1 MDARQVGVFESIAD
15 FTRRTELGQAT
26 VSLLS
31 EADAFASV
39 GQDRRAALWQ
49 ALAQEKRPLDQPL
62 FAGLDVADDDA
73 NLLPDLPLQE
83 QVFEDYRT
91 VGLSLKAHPIS
102 FHREYLDE
110 LRVTPID
117 QLEDRRDGQHL
128 RIAGLV
134 TLRQRPATA
143 KGMMFVTLEDETG
156 TANLVVKPS
165 IRERYY
171 KITRQ
176 SSAWIAHG
184 KLERRSNVTHVLIN
198 RIEDLSETVGRLKLK
213 SRNFR

>member
-1 MDARQVGVFESIAD
+1 MYKRQV
-15 FTRRTELGQAT
+15 
-26 VSLLS
+26 
-31 EADAFASV
+31 
-39 GQDRRAALWQ
+39 
-49 ALAQEKRPLDQPL
+49 
-62 FAGLDVADDDA
+62 DDDA